1 MNTMTEGQM
10 APQRG
15 WWSRNW
21 KWVVPSGCLG
31 ILLSCGCLGAL
42 IFGLTWQTLR
52 STGVFVEAVAQ
63 AKQSPEVRQALGE
76 PIEAGM
82 MLQGSIETHN
92 GDRGSANFSVP
103 LKGSKAEGTLF
114 VEAYKNG
121 EKWQFTTLAVEVP
134 GRPTIDLLGGA
145 PAPPADTVPFPDTL
159 PEVEPLPEDDAPGD
173 TGEPAEPE
181 RQDSEQRK
189 DDIQL

>member
-1 MNTMTEGQM
+1 M
-10 APQRG
+10 APQPS

-31 ILLSCGCLGAL
+31 LLLSCGCLGAL
-42 IFGLTWQTLR
+42 LFGVTWQALR
-52 STGVFVEAVAQ
+52 STGVFVEAVTQ

-82 MLQGSIETHN
+82 VPQGSIESHTED
-92 GDRGSANFSVP
+92 GAQRGSANFSVP
-103 LKGSKAEGTLF
+103 LKGPRADGTLY
-114 VEAYKNG
+114 VEAYQNG
-121 EKWQFTTLAVEVP
+121 DKWTFTTLTVEIP
-134 GRPTIDLLGGA
+134 GRPSIDLLGGA
-145 PAPPADTVPFPDTL
+145 PAPPGNTVPFPDSL
-159 PEVEPLPEDDAPGD
+159 PEVEPLPEDEAPGD

-181 RQDSEQRK
+181 RHDSEQKK